1 MAPERPLT
9 PEKQLLRLI
18 EEPKARS
25 APKIEAQAIKYHSQ
39 SFFSFGAWLGRFS
52 FLKDR
57 FRDLTSAEKSDFDI
71 VQVINGSLGVLI
83 VILLSYFVS
92 SFSMALMNQKK
103 PSSLEAGTPGLG
115 KPPAASAIPSS
126 LKEPAYYA
134 DKVTQRN
141 IFKIGARKIAEAR
154 VSGDTSRLM
163 EMTQNLKLVGISWS
177 NDPDAMIEDTKTTRT
192 FFIKRGQMISELKVK
207 DIAKDKVVLTYD
219 GEDVE
224 LR

>member
-39 SFFSFGAWLGRFS
+39 SLFSFGAWLGRIS

-57 FRDLTSAEKSDFDI
+57 FRDLTSAEKSHFDI
-71 VQVINGSLGVLI
+71 VKVINGSLGAVI

-92 SFSMALMNQKK
+92 SFSMALINQKK
-103 PSSLEAGTPGLG
+103 TSSLEAGTLG
-115 KPPAASAIPSS
+115 QVKPSATSAIPSN
-126 LKEPAYYA
+126 LKDATYYL

-141 IFKIGARKIAEAR
+141 IFKIGAKKIAEAPGRGDISR
-154 VSGDTSRLM
+154 VM

-192 FFIKRGQMISELKVK
+192 FFVKRGQMISEVKVK
-207 DIAKDKVVLTYD
+207 DIARDKVVLTYD
-219 GEDVE
+219 GEDID